1 MRCLA
6 IELGSGYR
14 SELKSRF
21 ARAVGERLHAS
32 VEAVAAAVEHAGL
45 GAGLLAALRQKLA
58 GALGLLHAREPLQV
72 ALGPVHGGERAPAHV
87 VDQLGLHAAVRAE
100 HRQPRPLGRAMHLR
114 ANAPAAAQAL
124 LLLGLDAHA
133 RLPTFRATYSSR

>member
-45 GAGLLAALRQKLA
+45 GAGLLGALRQQLA
-58 GALGLLHAREPLQV
+58 RALGLLHAREPLQV
-72 ALGPVHGGERAPAHV
+72 ASV
-87 VDQLGLHAAVRAE
+87 QFTAASV
-100 HRQPRPLGRAMHLR
+100 RPLTSSISWACTPRFERNTDSRGRSAE
-114 ANAPAAAQAL
+114 PC
-124 LLLGLDAHA
+124 
-133 RLPTFRATYSSR
+133 TF